1 VEPQRSRFSIPKTG
15 CEVNSLDEK
24 RFVFHIVEERMSQV
38 VLIAIAAMVLGC
50 CNALA
55 ETGNGSPQ
63 ERTACSR
70 DASRLCRKQMAD
82 GDNAVQQCLQQ
93 NRQQLGRACRKVFQD
108 HGM

>member
-1 VEPQRSRFSIPKTG
+1 MSR
-15 CEVNSLDEK
+15 
-24 RFVFHIVEERMSQV
+24 V
-38 VLIAIAAMVLGC
+38 VLTISVLALGC

-55 ETGNGSPQ
+55 EVPNGTPQ
-63 ERTACSR
+63 ERSACSR

-93 NRQQLGRACRKVFQD
+93 KRDQLGRACRKVFQD